1 MRFNALKQLANRLR
15 IGEKIVLGFG
25 AIGLIFLGVIWY
37 YHVNLRDS
45 VSAYQD
51 LLRVHVARQ
60 AHAFA
65 IERRL
70 LAMRSTSD
78 RFLLTRSPELAEQT
92 RQHADT
98 LRAETESLAL
108 TDPGSAETAAQIG
121 EAAEA
126 YARRFDAIVR
136 GWRIRGLD
144 ESSGLQGAFRDAVH
158 ELEERVQRQA
168 LPGLESAVL
177 QMRRREKDYLLRGDA
192 EYVAMVDEIGA
203 DIARRIQASSLPS
216 EEQSALNR
224 LLARYLRDFHALV
237 EQNVRIKG
245 LTAAMYAAAAR
256 ITPLV
261 ESNLLS
267 ATEAMQERS
276 AELADSS
283 AERAQWS
290 IVVTAIAPVLGLLLA
305 LLITSRIV
313 RPVRR
318 MADLLDRLTR
328 ENPRE
333 RMATDPAGRDEVN
346 AMGIAVNTLLDHKA
360 RFFDWWR
367 SSMQEAIACRELG
380 DAKTAQE
387 QAQAA
392 LELQRATET
401 KLAQLATERERL
413 IEEAGRLDQLAADA
427 AQAPL
432 NRAAATELRTIAG
445 DLRTLVGMLEGR

>member
-1 MRFNALKQLANRLR
+1 MKKIANRLR

-25 AIGLIFLGVIWY
+25 AVGLILLGVIWY

-51 LLRVHVARQ
+51 LVRVYVARQ
-60 AHAFA
+60 VHAFA
-65 IERRL
+65 IERQL

-78 RFLLTRSPELAEQT
+78 RFLLTRAPELAEQT
-92 RQHADT
+92 LRHAEA

-108 TDPGSAETAAQIG
+108 DDPHSADAAAQIS
-121 EAAEA
+121 EAADEF
-126 YARRFDAIVR
+126 ARRFAAIVQ

-144 ESSGLQGAFRDAVH
+144 EASGLQGAFRDAVH
-158 ELEERVQRQA
+158 ELEDRVQRQEVS
-168 LPGLESAVL
+168 GLEPAVL

-192 EYVAMVDEIGA
+192 EYVVMVDEIGA

-216 EEQSALNR
+216 QEQAVLSAL
-224 LLARYLRDFHALV
+224 LTRYLRDFRALV
-237 EQNVRIKG
+237 KQNARIEE
-245 LTAAMYAAAAR
+245 LTAAMYRAAAR

-261 ESNLLS
+261 ETNLLS
-267 ATEAMQERS
+267 ATTAMHERS
-276 AELADSS
+276 AELAENSV
-283 AERAQWS
+283 ERARWS
-290 IVVTAIAPVLGLLLA
+290 IVVAAIAPVLGFLLA
-305 LLITSRIV
+305 LLITALIV

-333 RMATDPAGRDEVN
+333 RIATDPAGRDEVN

-380 DAKTAQE
+380 DAKTDQE

-392 LELQRATET
+392 LDLHRATDA
-401 KLAQLATERERL
+401 KLAQLATERGRL
-413 IEEAGRLDQLAADA
+413 LRQAGQLDQLAGDA

-432 NRAAATELRTIAG
+432 DRTTGTELRTIAG
-445 DLRTLVGMLEGR
+445 NLRTLAGMLEGR